1 MNKEALDKFAAQAAG
16 VKQISYTSLVNAGD
30 ETNPSVEKKD
40 HIYTENYIKEV
51 GLAMKI
57 IYDIRQ

>member
-1 MNKEALDKFAAQAAG
+1 MNKEALDKFAAQ
-16 VKQISYTSLVNAGD
+16 GD